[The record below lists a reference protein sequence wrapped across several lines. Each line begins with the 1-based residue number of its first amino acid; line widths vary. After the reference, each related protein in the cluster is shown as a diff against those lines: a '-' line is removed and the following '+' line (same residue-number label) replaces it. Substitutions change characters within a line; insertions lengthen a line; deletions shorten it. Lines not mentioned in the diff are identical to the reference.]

1 MSKQRQVVL
10 TAVQTSC
17 DHPTAEMVLG
27 RCKEL
32 MPSINLATVYRNLN
46 ALVKE
51 GKVRKIEAVGGD
63 RFDKTLFD
71 HAHFQCSKCGAVID
85 IMGIDVNPILAIAK
99 FGGNDII
106 DTEINFRGVC
116 ATCKGD

>member
-10 TAVQTSC
+10 LAVQTSS

-71 HAHFQCSKCGAVID
+71 HAHFQCSKCGAVTD
-85 IMGIDVNPILAIAK
+85 IMGIDVKSILAIAK

-116 ATCKGD
+116 ATCKGN

>member
-1 MSKQRQVVL
+1 MSKCKN
-10 TAVQTSC
+10 AVYQAVFNSH
-17 DHPTAEMVLG
+17 DHPTADVVLA
-27 RCKEL
+27 RAKNVV
-32 MPSINLATVYRNLN
+32 PTINIASVYRNLN

-71 HAHFQCSKCGAVID
+71 HAHFQCSVCGKVED
-85 IMGIDVNPILAIAK
+85 VLEIDVKPILAIAK
-99 FGGNDII
+99 LSNNDII

-116 ATCKGD
+116 SNCKG